1 MTPGVVSGMQGV
13 AAYLGAHPSMF
24 SQVGLTAF
32 ALLCLGLSITGIV
45 LSRLRRG
52 VK

>member
-1 MTPGVVSGMQGV
+1 MTAGVVSALQAV
-13 AAYLGAHPSMF
+13 TAYLVAHPSMF